1 MLKMLIVAIAPSI
14 ALLIFIYQKDRYDRE
29 PSRLLLKLFI
39 YGILCTVPVYF
50 AELYLSSLNTTS
62 AFYHSFVVAG
72 FVEELFKFLILIS
85 FAYNTNHYN
94 EKLDG
99 IVYSVF
105 TSMGFATAENI
116 LYVLNRQLDYLYTGI
131 SRAIFAVPAHAL
143 FAITMGYYLSLA
155 KFAPDQSK
163 SNMYML
169 KALIMPIILHGIYD
183 YILISKMFGFFI
195 IFTGFVI
202 YLWKVNLKKLD
213 IYVRESKDNI

>member
-1 MLKMLIVAIAPSI
+1 MLKMILVAIAPSI

-39 YGILCTVPVYF
+39 YGILCTIPVYF
-50 AELYLSSLNTTS
+50 IELFLSSLNTTS
-62 AFYHSFVVAG
+62 AFFHAFAVAG
-72 FVEELFKFLILIS
+72 FVEELFKFIILIT
-85 FAYNTNHYN
+85 FAFNTRHYN

-116 LYVLNRQLDYLYTGI
+116 LYVLNRQPEYLYTGI
-131 SRAIFAVPAHAL
+131 SRGIFAVPAHAL

-155 KFAPDQSK
+155 KFAPGGDNSSK
-163 SNMYML
+163 YML
-169 KALIMPIILHGIYD
+169 KALVMPIILHGLYN
-183 YILISKMFGFFI
+183 YILITKMFGFFI
-195 IFTGFVI
+195 IFTIYVI